1 MSSYEMK
8 EKSMVDMFVTIEGD
22 EWKDAV
28 SKAFDR
34 LAKNVEI
41 DGFRK
46 GQAPKSL
53 IEKHVP
59 AANRYMEAVDHNA
72 NHWLLQ
78 GLEENELNPI
88 SQPRLDIKD
97 VNDDKV
103 ELVYTFAIT
112 PETKVTDYKGLDYK
126 VEEATATD
134 EEINDEVERMRNQY
148 AELEVTDK
156 KSKDG
161 DTVNIDYEGFKDGEP
176 FDGGKAD
183 GYDLELGSGQ
193 FIPGFEEQLVG
204 KGAGEEVEVNVKFP
218 EEYHAEEL
226 KGAAALFK
234 VKVNE
239 VKKKVVPDLD
249 DEFAKDLNIKDVESL
264 DDLKKTIKERIENS
278 KKASAEQDAENSL
291 LEQLLERIEVDLPE
305 VLVEDEVN
313 AQIGQMAQQIQAYG
327 MQFEQ
332 YLGMMGKTLDD
343 LKKDY
348 SENAEKTVKI
358 RLALQKI
365 SELEDLKPT
374 EEEIEAQLKE
384 IADMY
389 QMELDQVKSMISNDM
404 ISQDVANQKAL
415 TFLKENAKK

>member
-1 MSSYEMK
+1 MSNYEMK

-148 AELEVTDK
+148 AELEVKDE

>member
-103 ELVYTFAIT
+103 ELIYTFAIT

-148 AELEVTDK
+148 AELEVTDE